1 MLKIEQLTKA
11 WPEFTVSVSLELG
24 DTQIGAILG
33 PSGSG
38 KSSLLRLIAGLERP
52 DSGRILLDERDLTK
66 LPPEK
71 RGIGM
76 VFQDYALFPAMTVAG
91 NISYGLRMAGLPRKE
106 RDRITRELAAKM
118 GIERYLDRYPAS
130 LSGGE
135 RQRVALAR
143 TIAVSPP
150 LVLLDEPLSS
160 LDENLRKQLRLE
172 LASHLRGSGSAAL
185 HVTHDVEEA
194 MTVADKV
201 FLMRKG
207 RIEAEGDTE
216 SLLYDPPNAWAAAFM
231 GCGPVIPVSS
241 VAGSVEAPI
250 VRCVFG
256 DFACAKS
263 PRIAR
268 VDEPCSLFFPR
279 DAAKL
284 EHHRHGTKNGV
295 DYSRGINRFTCR
307 VESSFLSSL
316 SRRFLLAAHN
326 RSDLQTVIG
335 IDVPR
340 SEQYKHGEE
349 VDVCVPITSCTL
361 LPGADT
367 VEFCT

>member
-11 WPEFTVSVSLELG
+11 WPEFTVNVSLELG

-76 VFQDYALFPAMTVAG
+76 VFQEYALFPAMTVAG
-91 NISYGLRMAGLPRKE
+91 NISYGLRMAGLPRRE
-106 RDRITRELAAKM
+106 RDRITRALAEKM
-118 GIERYLDRYPAS
+118 GIERYLERYPVS

-143 TIAVSPP
+143 TIAVSPR

-172 LASHLRGSGSAAL
+172 LVSHLRGTGSAAL

-201 FLMRKG
+201 FLMRNG
-207 RIEAEGDTE
+207 EIVAEGNTE
-216 SLLYDPPNAWAAAFM
+216 SFIYDPPNAWAAAFM
-231 GCGPVIPVSS
+231 GCGPVIPVNS
-241 VAGSVEAPI
+241 VSGSVEAPLAH
-250 VRCVFG
+250 CVFG
-256 DFACAKS
+256 DFACATS
-263 PRIAR
+263 PRIAGI
-268 VDEPCSLFFPR
+268 DETCSLFFPR

-284 EHHRHGTKNGV
+284 EHHKPGIKNGI
-295 DYSRGINRFTCR
+295 DHYHGINRFTCR
-307 VESSFLSSL
+307 VESSFPSSL
-316 SRRFLLAAHN
+316 SRRVLLAVETGN
-326 RSDLQTVIG
+326 DQRSIIG

-340 SEQYKHGEE
+340 SEQYTQGEE

-361 LPGADT
+361 VPGAHS
-367 VEFCT
+367 VEFIA